1 MEILHNTFTNNS
13 FDYLKS
19 KQFDVFLLVKNKV
32 TRDVMIRS
40 DIGVSEVTR
49 ILLKEQGKK
58 SEGWSVTHKEQ
69 NFHS

>member
-49 ILLKEQGKK
+49 IWLKEQGEK
-58 SEGWSVTHKEQ
+58 SEGWVSDA
-69 NFHS
+69 

>member
-58 SEGWSVTHKEQ
+58 VRDGSVTHKEQ